1 MTVPT
6 SSIRVG
12 GEIDAHCNKCE
23 LNLAHTI
30 LAMVGTVVKRVQCNT
45 CGSQHMY
52 RGEQPLV
59 KATSFAAPKRASAP
73 RTPRAE
79 TKVVTFD
86 EVLKGKDLTRAK
98 KYSIRET
105 YVLDDVIDHL
115 TFGFGI
121 HFCLGAPLAR
131 LEGQA
136 CVAALLE
143 RFPRLARGAGEP
155 QWLDAMVMRGL
166 TRLPLRLA

>member
-30 LAMVGTVVKRVQCNT
+30 LAMVGTAVKRVQCNT

-59 KATSFAAPKRASAP
+59 KATSFAAPKRASGP

-86 EVLKGKDLTRAK
+86 EILKGKDLTRAK

-105 YVLDDVIDHL
+105 YVLDEVIDHP

-121 HFCLGAPLAR
+121 VTAVRVDKVDVTFKVEVKTLAHGKGAPAP
-131 LEGQA
+131 
-136 CVAALLE
+136 AAQPAATTPANPE
-143 RFPRLARGAGEP
+143 
-155 QWLDAMVMRGL
+155 
-166 TRLPLRLA
+166 T

>member
-1 MTVPT
+1 MTPL

-30 LAMVGTVVKRVQCNT
+30 LAMVGTSVKRVQCNT

-59 KATSFAAPKRASAP
+59 KAQSFAAPKRASTP
-73 RTPRAE
+73 RAPRAE

-86 EVLKGKDLTRAK
+86 EILKGKDLTRAK
-98 KYSIRET
+98 KYSIRDT
-105 YVLDDVIDHL
+105 YVLDDVIDHP

-121 HFCLGAPLAR
+121 VTAVRVDKVDVTFKVEVKTLVHGKGAPAP
-131 LEGQA
+131 A
-136 CVAALLE
+136 PAPVVAA
-143 RFPRLARGAGEP
+143 EP
-155 QWLDAMVMRGL
+155 SGS
-166 TRLPLRLA
+166 

>member
-73 RTPRAE
+73 RMPRAE

-121 HFCLGAPLAR
+121 VTAVRVDKVDVTFKVEVKTLAHGKGAPAP
-131 LEGQA
+131 
-136 CVAALLE
+136 AAQ
-143 RFPRLARGAGEP
+143 PGAAAPANPE
-155 QWLDAMVMRGL
+155 
-166 TRLPLRLA
+166 T